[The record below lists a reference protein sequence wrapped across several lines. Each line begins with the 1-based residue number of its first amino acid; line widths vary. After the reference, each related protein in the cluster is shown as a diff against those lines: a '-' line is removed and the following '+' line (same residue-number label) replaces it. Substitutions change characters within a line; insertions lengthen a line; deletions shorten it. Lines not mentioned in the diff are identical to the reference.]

1 MAKNERVTIDFTT
14 IDRSSDEFV
23 MYLVEEGPWAE
34 SGLAER
40 LRAIQTRVYNAVDVA
55 IDGYLAGVHPESRG
69 GKVRIQVDLHDKPP
83 EVVEALVR
91 KLADHIADSE
101 EYRRDI
107 EASENIAGLRI
118 LAKKL

>member
-14 IDRSSDEFV
+14 IDRTNDEFV
-23 MYLVEEGPWAE
+23 MYLVEEGPWTE
-34 SGLAER
+34 PGLAER
-40 LRAIQTRVYNAVDVA
+40 LRAIQARVYNAVDVA
-55 IDGYLAGVHPESRG
+55 IDGYLARVHPESRG
-69 GKVRIQVDLHDKPP
+69 SKVRIQIDLHDRPP

-91 KLADHIADSE
+91 KLADHIAGSA

-118 LAKKL
+118 LVKHL